1 MLQITGQVINVF
13 TKEGGTNKDGAEYE
27 ERHKVQL
34 MGERALPNGDVQ
46 MDLMDLTIQD
56 LSDWNDTQ
64 GKTISIDIGA
74 FAPSKGNII
83 YFVSKGSKPQVKS
96 LTKPQSGSP
105 M

>member
-1 MLQITGQVINVF
+1 MLQITGKIINVF
-13 TKEGGTNKDGAEYE
+13 TNQAGTSKDGTEFA

-34 MGERALPNGDVQ
+34 MGERVLANGDKQ

-56 LSDWNDTQ
+56 VSDWDGLQ
-64 GKTISIDIGA
+64 GEEIAIEVGA

-83 YFVSKGSKPQVKS
+83 YFVSKGALPQ
-96 LTKPQSGSP
+96 LAGSS

>member
-13 TKEGGTNKDGAEYE
+13 TQEGGQSKDGTEYA

-34 MGERALPNGDVQ
+34 MGERALPNGDIQ

-56 LSDWNDTQ
+56 LSDWNETQ
-64 GKTISIDIGA
+64 GKTISINIGA

-83 YFVSKGSKPQVKS
+83 YFVSKGSKPQ
-96 LTKPQSGSP
+96 LRGA
-105 M
+105 